1 MQSLFYGIISNM
13 KDIAKALKEIKK
25 MNLPRTEFVQFME
38 NIHNPFIVLI
48 ACILSLRTNDK
59 TT

>member
-1 MQSLFYGIISNM
+1 MQIDKIVELL
-13 KDIAKALKEIKK
+13 KKANQPKSD
-25 MNLPRTEFVQFME
+25 FVGLMDSF
-38 NIHNPFIVLI
+38 NDPYLVLI